1 MLKNQGYSETFKT
14 SSNISSYTKK
24 FKNLKNYHENCE
36 IIFEVL
42 LQKSKFFR
50 FYRPNNYALQAK

>member
-14 SSNISSYTKK
+14 SSNISYTKK

-42 LQKSKFFR
+42 L
-50 FYRPNNYALQAK
+50 